1 MRQLV
6 SRFIFLHFLLI
17 QLDPYNLAIVFVS
30 HIIPHAR
37 VKVEEFHGEGAQH
50 NLVEILRCELV
61 LKVDA
66 RGLGLDLGFLLLFVL
81 LLAGCGSGGLGAPI
95 FVSAGLSLLSLVVL
109 LVLKDIGEAHS
120 RHVGIIGCLVI
131 VRE

>member
-6 SRFIFLHFLLI
+6 SRLIFLHFLFI
-17 QLDPYNLAIVFVS
+17 QLYPNNLAIVFVS
-30 HIIPHAR
+30 HVIPHAR
-37 VKVEEFHGEGAQH
+37 VKVKELHGKGAKH
-50 NLVEILRCELV
+50 NFVEILRCELV

-66 RGLGLDLGFLLLFVL
+66 RCLGLYLGLLLLFFLLLG
-81 LLAGCGSGGLGAPI
+81 GCRPGCLGSPI

-109 LVLKDIGEAHS
+109 LVLKDVGEAHS
-120 RHVGIIGCLVI
+120 RHVGIIGCLVV

>member
-6 SRFIFLHFLLI
+6 SWLIFLHFLFI
-17 QLDPYNLAIVFVS
+17 QLDPYNLAIVFVR

-37 VKVEEFHGEGAQH
+37 VKVKELHGKGAQH
-50 NLVEILRCELV
+50 NFVEILRCELV

-66 RGLGLDLGFLLLFVL
+66 RCLGLDLGFLLLFVL
-81 LLAGCGSGGLGAPI
+81 LLGGCRSGGLGTPI
-95 FVSAGLSLLSLVVL
+95 FVIAGLCLLSLVVL
-109 LVLKDIGEAHS
+109 LVLKDVGKAHS
-120 RHVGIIGCLVI
+120 GHVGIIGCLVV